1 MATSNYYLGN
11 DPQTM
16 LGDTPRF
23 FYGLR
28 RGEDG
33 SLYLVRSDQIRDKDA
48 IQLNDPGEDTENYN
62 DFEVGIDF
70 FEGRDVYHNKVYE
83 NLRYE
88 QYRWDDRAMFYYI
101 DDDGQLVVRINNG
114 YTYESLTAP

>member
-23 FYGLR
+23 SYGLR

>member
-1 MATSNYYLGN
+1 MSNNYYLGRSPEDN
-11 DPQTM
+11 

-23 FYGLR
+23 FLGLR

-33 SLYLVRSDQIRDKDA
+33 SLYLMRSDQLKDNQA
-48 IQLNDPGEDTENYN
+48 IALNEPGVEEENYN

-88 QYRWDDRAMFYYI
+88 QYRWDDRSIFYYI
-101 DDDGQLVVRINNG
+101 DDDGQLVARINNG
-114 YTYESLTAP
+114 YVYEELTAP

>member
-1 MATSNYYLGN
+1 MSSNSYYLGT
-11 DPQTM
+11 DPQTR

-33 SLYLVRSDQIRDKDA
+33 SVYLVRSDQMKDSDI
-48 IQLNDPGEDTENYN
+48 IQMNEIGNEEENYN
-62 DFEVGIDF
+62 DLDVGVDF

-88 QYRWDDRAMFYYI
+88 QYRWDDRAMFYYV
-101 DDDGQLVVRINNG
+101 DEDGQLVVRINNG

>member
-1 MATSNYYLGN
+1 MANNNYYIGN

-33 SLYLVRSDQIRDKDA
+33 SLYLVRSDQIREKDA

-62 DFEVGIDF
+62 DFEVGVDF
-70 FEGRDVYHNKVYE
+70 FEGRDVYHNKVYA

-101 DDDGQLVVRINNG
+101 DDDGHLVVRINNG

>member
-1 MATSNYYLGN
+1 MSSNNYYLGN

-33 SLYLVRSDQIRDKDA
+33 SLYLIRSDQLRDKDA
-48 IQLNDPGEDTENYN
+48 IQLNDAGDEADNYN

-114 YTYESLTAP
+114 YTHESLTAP

>member
-1 MATSNYYLGN
+1 MSSNNYYLGN

-33 SLYLVRSDQIRDKDA
+33 SLYLVRSDPIRDKDA
-48 IQLNDPGEDTENYN
+48 IQLNEAGEDADNYN

>member
-1 MATSNYYLGN
+1 MSNYYFG
-11 DPQTM
+11 QTPEQS

-28 RGEDG
+28 RAEDG
-33 SLYLVRSDQIRDKDA
+33 SLYLQRNDQIRDKDA
-48 IQLNDPGEDTENYN
+48 IELNEPGDPAENYN

-70 FEGRDVYHNKVYE
+70 FEGRDVFHNKVFE

-88 QYRWDDRAMFYYI
+88 QYRWDDRPIFYYI
-101 DDDGQLVVRINNG
+101 DDDGQLVVRVNNG
-114 YTYESLTAP
+114 YEYESLTAP

>member
-1 MATSNYYLGN
+1 MSSNNYYLGN

-48 IQLNDPGEDTENYN
+48 IQLNEAGEDADNYN

>member
-1 MATSNYYLGN
+1 MANSNYYLGN
-11 DPQTM
+11 DPQTT

>member
-1 MATSNYYLGN
+1 MNSNYYLGN
-11 DPQTM
+11 DPQSM

-33 SLYLVRSDQIRDKDA
+33 SLYLMRSDQIRGDEA
-48 IQLNDPGEDTENYN
+48 IQLNDPGEEVGNYTE
-62 DFEVGIDF
+62 FEVGIDF
-70 FEGRDVYHNKVYE
+70 FEGRDVYHNKVFE

-88 QYRWDDRAMFYYI
+88 QY
-101 DDDGQLVVRINNG
+101 L
-114 YTYESLTAP
+114 SLIHI

>member
-1 MATSNYYLGN
+1 MNSNYYLGN
-11 DPQTM
+11 DPQSM

-33 SLYLVRSDQIRDKDA
+33 SLYLIRSDQIRGDEA
-48 IQLNDPGEDTENYN
+48 IQLNDPGEDAGNYN

-114 YTYESLTAP
+114 YTYESLIAP